1 MSYFNLKGQS
11 SVEYL
16 SVIAIAL
23 MVLIPGS
30 YLFLNYSKSTTEQV
44 SANQLNLAGNEII
57 NEAEKM
63 YVLGK
68 NSWVTLEISLPG
80 MFLDAGI
87 FEGEELFFNY
97 STSVGDSTTVFFPM
111 GFNISNSTSSPCAPS
126 TLCSLDLT
134 PGINRVRIQSQ
145 GDFVSIRKI

>member
-1 MSYFNLKGQS
+1 MFNHARGQS

-16 SVIAIAL
+16 SVVAIAL

-30 YLFLNYSKSTTEQV
+30 YLFLNYSKSTSEQV
-44 SANQLNLAGNEII
+44 SANQLNLAGVDII

-80 MFLDAGI
+80 IFLDSSIQG
-87 FEGEELFFNY
+87 GEEMFFRY
-97 STSVGDSTTVFFPM
+97 GSDGGESYVVFFPL
-111 GFNISNSTSSPCAPS
+111 GFDISNSTSNPCIGE
-126 TLCSLDLT
+126 CSLSLT

-145 GDFVSIRKI
+145 GDFVSIVKVI